1 MADFEGIVQT
11 PNLGLYKP
19 DYDNVADIEVLNANA
34 DKLDA
39 AIPEKLSHYLPLA
52 GGKMSGTI
60 QFNTGVAITAADN
73 TKRIHV
79 CGGSD
84 YLSGAHIVLNGKDS
98 TEAPSQFKIVAQK
111 DANTV
116 HGLTGG
122 TDGILSWTGNR
133 IYNVGDFHSNSSKE
147 GFVHTHATS
156 GAQISFGVGES
167 GTNRGI
173 YDGVLNSGGYW
184 LLNTDNGGNFAI
196 RTKNG
201 ITLNGVT
208 NGNLLWNTKKVV
220 VEDDVATA
228 STFGLMRAA
237 APADEINCNCD
248 DAAITPEALY
258 KLADY
263 RMVSKAYKVGDI
275 VGVPYHNELR
285 LRCTLAGTTSS
296 AALNTT
302 SVTAGQT
309 LTDGGCRWIVEK
321 ISQVDSVNGMTGAVT
336 INGVPVGT
344 VLPFAGS
351 STPAGYVLCN
361 GAAVSRTTYAALF
374 AVIGTTYGAGN
385 GSTTF
390 NLPNYTNKF
399 LQGHTTA
406 GTVKAAGLPNITG
419 FTAGFP
425 WNADNHGA
433 YTSGRY
439 SGTHGP
445 TGAFYA
451 GGWARSGR
459 KDGREGSSTFFS
471 AARSNS
477 IYGNSSTVQP
487 PAVTVRYCIKY

>member
-1 MADFEGIVQT
+1 MPEFDGIVQT

-19 DYDNVADIEVLNANA
+19 DYDNVADIEVLNANS
-34 DKLDA
+34 DILDA

-52 GGKMSGTI
+52 GGKMSGKIDMGMNALETVARI
-60 QFNTGVAITAADN
+60 ELSAPHSDNNGGYLDFHYAGDTGDYTSRIIEDAKNTLSVNNMRVNHATKEVNWDGQFISTGVADAYKHVHPTSNATIT
-73 TKRIHV
+73 
-79 CGGSD
+79 
-84 YLSGAHIVLNGKDS
+84 
-98 TEAPSQFKIVAQK
+98 
-111 DANTV
+111 
-116 HGLTGG
+116 
-122 TDGILSWTGNR
+122 
-133 IYNVGDFHSNSSKE
+133 
-147 GFVHTHATS
+147 
-156 GAQISFGVGES
+156 FGVGTS
-167 GTNRGI
+167 GDNRGI
-173 YDGVLNSGGYW
+173 YEGTIGKGGYW
-184 LLNTDNGGNFAI
+184 LLNTVNAGDFAL

-201 ITLNGVT
+201 ITLNGMT
-208 NGNLLWNTKKVV
+208 NGNLLWNSKKVV
-220 VEDDVATA
+220 LEDNVATA

-263 RMVSKAYKVGDI
+263 RMVNTAYKVGDI

-285 LRCTLAGTTSS
+285 LRCTLAGTTASTALDTKN
-296 AALNTT
+296 AA
-302 SVTAGQT
+302 AGKT
-309 LTDGGCRWIVEK
+309 INDGGCRWLVEK

-351 STPAGYVLCN
+351 STPSGYVLCN

-390 NLPNYTNKF
+390 NLPNYTDKF

-406 GTVKAAGLPNITG
+406 GSVKAAGLPNITG

-433 YTSGRY
+433 YTAGRY
-439 SGTHGP
+439 EGTHGP
-445 TGAFYA
+445 TGAFYP
-451 GGWARSGR
+451 GGWARSGK
-459 KDGREGSSTFFS
+459 KDGREGSSTFFDAS
-471 AARSNS
+471 RSNS
-477 IYGNSSTVQP
+477 IYGGSTTVQP
-487 PAVTVRYCIKY
+487 PAVTVRFCIKY

>member
-1 MADFEGIVQT
+1 MAEFDGIVQT

-19 DYDNVADIEVLNANA
+19 DYNNVADIEVLDANF
-34 DKLDA
+34 DILDE

-73 TKRIHV
+73 AKRIHL

-84 YLSGAHIVLNGKDS
+84 YLSGAHIVLSGKDS

-122 TDGILSWTGNR
+122 TDGMLSWTGNR
-133 IYNVGDFHSNSSKE
+133 IYSVGDFHSNASKE

-156 GAQISFGVGES
+156 GAQMSFGVGES

-173 YDGVLNSGGYW
+173 YEGVLNSGGYW
-184 LLNTDNGGNFAI
+184 LLNTDNGGDFAI

-208 NGNLLWNTKKVV
+208 NGDLRWNTKKVV
-220 VEDDVATA
+220 LEDNVATA

-263 RMVSKAYKVGDI
+263 RMVNKAYKVGDI

-285 LRCTLAGTTSS
+285 LRCTAAGTTAST
-296 AALNTT
+296 ALNTT
-302 SVTAGQT
+302 SATAGQT
-309 LTDGGCRWIVEK
+309 INDGSCRWLVEK

-351 STPAGYVLCN
+351 STPSGYVLCN

-390 NLPNYTNKF
+390 NLPNYTDKF

-406 GTVKAAGLPNITG
+406 GTSKSAGLPNITG
-419 FTAGFP
+419 FTASFP
-425 WNADNHGA
+425 WTAENHGA
-433 YTSGRY
+433 WTQSSG
-439 SGTHGP
+439 GTAGP
-445 TGAFYA
+445 TGAFYT
-451 GGWARSGR
+451 GGWARSGK
-459 KDGREGSSTFFS
+459 KDGREGQSTYFDAS
-471 AARSNS
+471 RSNS
-477 IYGNSSTVQP
+477 IYGGSTTVQP
-487 PAVTVRYCIKY
+487 PAVTVRFCIKY

>member
-1 MADFEGIVQT
+1 MAEFEGIVQT

-19 DYDNVADIEVLNANA
+19 DYDNVADIEVLNANS
-34 DKLDA
+34 DILDT
-39 AIPEKLSHYLPLA
+39 AIPEKLSHYLPLT
-52 GGKMSGTI
+52 GGTMSGTI
-60 QFNTGVAITAADN
+60 DMNKSSLISVARIELSTPTNDN
-73 TKRIHV
+73 N
-79 CGGSD
+79 GG
-84 YLSGAHIVLNGKDS
+84 YL
-98 TEAPSQFKIVAQK
+98 
-111 DANTV
+111 
-116 HGLTGG
+116 
-122 TDGILSWTGNR
+122 
-133 IYNVGDFHSNSSKE
+133 DFHYAGDTGDYTSRIIEDSKNTLSVNNLRINHATKQTSFE
-147 GFVHTHATS
+147 GQYISTGISDAFKHTHGGKT
-156 GAQISFGVGES
+156 ISFGIGSS
-167 GTNRGI
+167 GDNRGI
-173 YDGVLNSGGYW
+173 YEGVLGNGGRW
-184 LLNTDNGGNFAI
+184 LLYTLDSGNFGLQ
-196 RTKNG
+196 TKNG
-201 ITLNGVT
+201 LELTGHT
-208 NGNLLWNTKKVV
+208 NGALTWNGTRIVQA
-220 VEDDVATA
+220 DDVATA

-237 APADEINCNCD
+237 APADEVNCNCD

-390 NLPNYTNKF
+390 NLPNYTDKF

-406 GTVKAAGLPNITG
+406 GTVKSPGLPNITG
-419 FTAGFP
+419 FAAGFP